1 MMSGDAGIYISQSK
15 QEKGRQW
22 CQKPASYQLTLL
34 PNEGIPLQSMLEV
47 LRLFCQLE
55 EQEALAMAIDLYGY
69 GQAASCGSYSFDIAH
84 TKKIQMESYLSA
96 KGYQLACE
104 VWAKNA

>member
-69 GQAASCGSYSFDIAH
+69 GQDSSCSSYVVDVGQA
-84 TKKIQMESYLSA
+84 KKIQMESYLA
-96 KGYQLACE
+96 ANGDQLVCG
-104 VWAKNA
+104 VWANNA